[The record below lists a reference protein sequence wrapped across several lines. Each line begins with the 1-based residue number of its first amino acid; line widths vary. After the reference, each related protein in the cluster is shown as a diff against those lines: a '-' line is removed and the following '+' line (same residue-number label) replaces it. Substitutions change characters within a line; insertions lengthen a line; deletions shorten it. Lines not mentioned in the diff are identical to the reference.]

1 MLPHDLLRAKLSAY
15 GFNGN
20 ALEYIYMYLKN
31 CKQWVPVNN
40 LCNDFKDIISRV
52 PQGSVIGPIL
62 FNGFLDDFFFCI
74 RKASVH
80 KFVDDNML
88 PSFAISVT
96 LLVEIFM
103 AESQLNGFLKRKC
116 LLTLTNLN
124 PLSFKKV
131 IKQAKQF

>member
-1 MLPHDLLRAKLSAY
+1 M
-15 GFNGN
+15 
-20 ALEYIYMYLKN
+20 
-31 CKQWVPVNN
+31 
-40 LCNDFKDIISRV
+40 
-52 PQGSVIGPIL
+52 L

-88 PSFAISVT
+88 SSFAISVT

-116 LLTLTNLN
+116 LLTLANLN

>member
-31 CKQWVPVNN
+31 FKQWVPVNN

-88 PSFAISVT
+88 SSFAISVT

-103 AESQLNGFLKRKC
+103 AESQLNGFLKTC
-116 LLTLTNLN
+116 
-124 PLSFKKV
+124 
-131 IKQAKQF
+131 

>member
-52 PQGSVIGPIL
+52 PQGSVIGPML

-88 PSFAISVT
+88 HHLQY
-96 LLVEIFM
+96 LL
-103 AESQLNGFLKRKC
+103 RC
-116 LLTLTNLN
+116 
-124 PLSFKKV
+124 
-131 IKQAKQF
+131 